1 MYKLILFDFDGTVID
16 GSEGIYNCINYAL
29 EQMNKPLPDAETLRK
44 FIGPS
49 LYDSYMEHVEDDPEN
64 AQLFMKK
71 YRERYAPK
79 GYAECK
85 AYDGIPELLKKLC
98 DDGYEVGVCSSKPLE
113 FVKKISS
120 LLGIYDLFTYYACP
134 DFAATKSEK
143 DELILDAAGYYGVGK
158 DEVLMIGDRH
168 FDINAAKTAGTAS
181 LGVRY
186 GFAEEGEL
194 EAAGADMIADTV
206 EDIYPLIKGMK

>member
-29 EQMNKPLPDAETLRK
+29 EQMNKPKQDEVILRK

-49 LYDSYMEHVEDDPEN
+49 LYDSYMQLIEESPEN
-64 AQLFMKK
+64 AELFMKK
-71 YRERYAPK
+71 YRERYAPV

-85 AYDGIPELLKKLC
+85 AYDGIPELLKKLR

-113 FVKKISS
+113 FVKKISA
-120 LLGIYDLFTYYACP
+120 LLGIFDLFTYYACP

-143 DELILDAAGYYGVGK
+143 DELITEAAGFYGVSTDK
-158 DEVLMIGDRH
+158 VLMIGDRH
-168 FDINAAKTAGTAS
+168 FDIDAAKAAGTAS
-181 LGVRY
+181 MGVRY
-186 GFAEEGEL
+186 GFSEPGEL
-194 EAAGADMIADTV
+194 EEAGADIIAETV
-206 EDIYPLIKGMK
+206 EDIYTFIKETE